1 MVSMFQEDFEA
12 FIAEHER
19 VYGLGSSPPLY
30 PMPPQPKRRRRP
42 RKPKPVQTAFEGIV
56 IDNVAAE
63 TDKAACAQP
72 VTVVEAESLA
82 DPSAPVVAM
91 AAEAMTDHGDGQS
104 DDAPVAAD
112 AGEGVGGGES
122 VEKGPSS
129 SLGFQTVRFQKGKT
143 DPASPPS
150 VLRMVQALHDPGEG
164 NKKPPICYCGAPR
177 RAEVD
182 VHLREDGGRKKAGV
196 TGIWRC
202 RNGETCPHC
211 AEAATARR
219 RDAYAR
225 VGGATDE
232 KGGTTITLV
241 LSVSH
246 SLEDRL
252 SDLMR
257 VVKKASLGA
266 RRGGTWAR
274 TIKPAM
280 GCLGTLVDHHTRY
293 GDRHGWHYHQ
303 HLTMFC
309 VGKTDAEI
317 KAAMALLIARYV
329 RLIERQGYRA
339 AAERQHFKILQED
352 PEGNPYTYP
361 ADHNPPA
368 DDEVMEIAA
377 GDHDKE
383 ESLSPLMLA
392 ERAAHGDEQAAALY
406 LEFSAAIKGTR
417 SVVVTPALAKALEI
431 ETKVEEPIYTAETRL
446 GSIPGAVWTA
456 LIDQNL
462 NRMFLNRVESAGRA
476 GWRAVRW
483 WAMEQTSMAPAY
495 SVELAHEV
503 AALVQTWKRT
513 DDPIVRELVNN
524 QVGILKSDWAFSH
537 GEELV
542 EATLD
547 YVAAHNRTMTVDEE
561 RVEWWLSVLE
571 GNADKIARRRRDAA
585 SHTTLRVGDNQ
596 PTTDSISEGRH
607 SPQTA
612 RAARAAAGSALMR

>member
-30 PMPPQPKRRRRP
+30 PMPPQPKRRRRI
-42 RKPKPVQTAFEGIV
+42 REPKLVQAAFEGIV
-56 IDNVAAE
+56 VGDIAAE
-63 TDKAACAQP
+63 AGKVACAQP
-72 VTVVEAESLA
+72 VVEVEPPAA
-82 DPSAPVVAM
+82 PSALVVTV
-91 AAEAMTDHGDGQS
+91 AAVAIPDHGEGHG
-104 DDAPVAAD
+104 DDAPAAVD
-112 AGEGVGGGES
+112 AGAGIVGGEGE
-122 VEKGPSS
+122 KNRPSL
-129 SLGFQTVRFQKGKT
+129 SLGFQTVRFQKGKP

-225 VGGATDE
+225 VGGATSE
-232 KGGTTITLV
+232 KGGTTVTLV

-246 SLEDRL
+246 NVEDRL
-252 SDLMR
+252 EDLMR
-257 VVKKASLGA
+257 AVKKASLDA
-266 RRGGTWAR
+266 RGGGTWHR
-274 TIKPAM
+274 TIKPAL
-280 GCLGTLVDHHTRY
+280 GCLGTLIDHHVRY

-317 KAAMALLIARYV
+317 EAAMALLVARYV
-329 RLIERQGYRA
+329 RLLERQGYRA
-339 AAERQHFKILQED
+339 AAERQHVKILQED
-352 PEGNPYTYP
+352 PDGNPYTYP

-368 DDEVMEIAA
+368 DDEAAEITAA
-377 GDHDKE
+377 DHDEE

-406 LEFSAAIKGTR
+406 MEFSAAIKRTR

-431 ETKVEEPIYTAETRL
+431 ETKVEEPVYTAKTRL
-446 GSIPGAVWTA
+446 GSIPGPVWTA

-462 NRMFLNRVESAGRA
+462 NRMFLNRVESTGRA

-483 WAMEQTSMAPAY
+483 WAMEQTGMAPAY

-524 QVGILKSDWAFSH
+524 QVGILKSDWAFGH

-547 YVAAHNRTMTVDEE
+547 YVAAHHRTMIVDEV
-561 RVEWWLSVLE
+561 RVVWWASVLE
-571 GNADKIARRRRDAA
+571 VNAGKIARRRRDA
-585 SHTTLRVGDNQ
+585 TLPVGDDRTREAV
-596 PTTDSISEGRH
+596 PIG
-607 SPQTA
+607 
-612 RAARAAAGSALMR
+612 